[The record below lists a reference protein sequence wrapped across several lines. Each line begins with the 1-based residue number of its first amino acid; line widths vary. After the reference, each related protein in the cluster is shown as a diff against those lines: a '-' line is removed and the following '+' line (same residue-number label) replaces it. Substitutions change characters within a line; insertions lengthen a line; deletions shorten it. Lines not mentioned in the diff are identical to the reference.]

1 MNLPLWLKITIGAA
15 LLGLALIF
23 FWPKPQPD
31 GVLLTKAQR
40 KRELALIDSLNQRYQ
55 VLETQ
60 YAGLKEQNRVD
71 SIALSQRKDTYNNL
85 NVTHKAQTD
94 AHQALPASAQHAA
107 NRQLLEHY
115 PGPSPCKYCNEDL
128 PK

>member
-1 MNLPLWLKITIGAA
+1 MTLPLWLKITIGAA

-40 KRELALIDSLNQRYQ
+40 KRELALIDSLNHRYQ

-71 SIALSQRKDTYNNL
+71 SIALSQRKDTYNQL
-85 NVTHKAQTD
+85 VITHKAQTD
-94 AHQALPASAQHAA
+94 AHQALSRPAQHAA
-107 NRQLLEHY
+107 NVRLLETY
-115 PGPSPCKYCNEDL
+115 PGPINCKHCNDPL